1 MKNSRDQL
9 PKKPYR
15 VPKLSAYGNLAEMT
29 KSRGKTGSMDGNM
42 GLKTGG

>member
-1 MKNSRDQL
+1 MKNPRDQL

-15 VPKLSAYGNLAEMT
+15 VPKLSVYGNLAEMT

-42 GLKTGG
+42 GLKTGA